1 LQALNGAEIFL
12 NGSGSHHN
20 LRKLQ
25 KRLDLIRNATDKSGG
40 VYLYANQQGCDGGRL
55 YYDGCALVACNGDLL
70 AQGSQF
76 SVHDVEVVCAVVD
89 LESVRSFRAATVS
102 RNIQAARARRLPRVR
117 VDFALCKPALQLS
130 APTPSMAHARIHCAE
145 EEIAYGPACWLW
157 DFLRRSGAGGFF
169 LPLSGGADSAATATI
184 VGVMCQL
191 VVRGCA
197 TGDSQV
203 INDARRVAGAG
214 PSESNYVPTDARE
227 FCRRVFHT
235 CYMGTQNSTAETRAR
250 AAALA
255 NDIGSYHMDTDIDSI
270 VTGFMTVVQAL
281 LGKAP
286 RFKVYGGSE
295 TENLALQNI
304 QARSRMV
311 LSYLLAQLLPWARGT
326 RGYLLVL
333 GSANVDEA
341 LRGYLTKYDCSS
353 ADINPIGGISKEDLK
368 SFMSWAA
375 RACNMPSLSQIV
387 EAKASAEL
395 EPQTE
400 QHKQVSEEDMGLT
413 FAELGVFGRLRKMAR
428 SGPVSMFQRVRHVWT
443 HLSPSAVADK
453 VKRFFTFYA
462 SNRHKVTT
470 LTPSYHAE
478 NYSPEDNRYDHRQF
492 LYHTKWPRQF
502 ATIDRLVPLMEAQDK
517 QAAALAQQSN
527 TNDTQ
532 TAVTA
537 SGSGVT
543 RRAAL

>member
-1 LQALNGAEIFL
+1 
-12 NGSGSHHN
+12 
-20 LRKLQ
+20 
-25 KRLDLIRNATDKSGG
+25 
-40 VYLYANQQGCDGGRL
+40 
-55 YYDGCALVACNGDLL
+55 
-70 AQGSQF
+70 
-76 SVHDVEVVCAVVD
+76 
-89 LESVRSFRAATVS
+89 
-102 RNIQAARARRLPRVR
+102 
-117 VDFALCKPALQLS
+117 
-130 APTPSMAHARIHCAE
+130 
-145 EEIAYGPACWLW
+145 
-157 DFLRRSGAGGFF
+157 
-169 LPLSGGADSAATATI
+169 
-184 VGVMCQL
+184 
-191 VVRGCA
+191 
-197 TGDSQV
+197 
-203 INDARRVAGAG
+203 
-214 PSESNYVPTDARE
+214 
-227 FCRRVFHT
+227 
-235 CYMGTQNSTAETRAR
+235 
-250 AAALA
+250 
-255 NDIGSYHMDTDIDSI
+255 
-270 VTGFMTVVQAL
+270 
-281 LGKAP
+281 
-286 RFKVYGGSE
+286 
-295 TENLALQNI
+295 LQNI